1 MGLQLCFVDFHEWNI
16 VKLSFTYMSRD
27 EEAVQTHLV
36 VGICSVSYKFQA
48 NV

>member
-1 MGLQLCFVDFHEWNI
+1 MGLQLCFVDFHELNI

-27 EEAVQTHLV
+27 EELFKRTWLLAYVQFPY
-36 VGICSVSYKFQA
+36 ISA